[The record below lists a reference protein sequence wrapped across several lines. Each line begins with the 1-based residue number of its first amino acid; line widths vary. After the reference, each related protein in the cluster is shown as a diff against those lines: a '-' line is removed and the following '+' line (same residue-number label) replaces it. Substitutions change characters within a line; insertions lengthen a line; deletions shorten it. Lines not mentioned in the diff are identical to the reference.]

1 MRIGRIATAVGP
13 EWVVVEENGML
24 RRLPGG
30 PFAAA
35 TAPGEVIGPV
45 AGARVL
51 APCAPSKIVCV
62 GRNYVEHA
70 AEHGAD
76 VPERP
81 LLFLKAP
88 SALIGVGDA
97 VVLPAE
103 SQQVEHEAEL
113 ALVIG
118 RRGRHVAEESAWGH
132 VLGVTCAN
140 DVTARDLQRADGQW
154 TRGKGFDTFCPLGPW
169 IVTGLGEAE
178 AADLEISCRVNGELR
193 QHARSSQMVFRPASL
208 VAFISRIM
216 TLEPGDL
223 ILTGTPSGVSRLHA
237 GDEVTVE
244 IAGVGSLSNPV
255 AG

>member
-1 MRIGRIATAVGP
+1 MNIGRIAIAAGP
-13 EWVVVEENGML
+13 EWVVEEAGML

-30 PFAAA
+30 PFAADP
-35 TAPGEVIGPV
+35 APGEVLGPA
-45 AGARVL
+45 AGARIL

-88 SALIGVGDA
+88 SALIGPGDA
-97 VVLPAE
+97 VVLPAD

-118 RRGRHVAEESAWGH
+118 RRGRHIAEESAWEH

-169 IVTGLGEAE
+169 IVTNLAE
-178 AADLEISCRVNGELR
+178 SDVADLEISCRVNGELR
-193 QHARSSQMVFRPASL
+193 QHARSSQMVFQPAFL
-208 VAFISRIM
+208 VASISRIM
-216 TLEPGDL
+216 TLEAGDL
-223 ILTGTPSGVSRLHA
+223 ILTGTPSGVSRLHP
-237 GDEVTVE
+237 GDVVEVE
-244 IAGVGSLSNPV
+244 IAGVGRLSNPV

>member
-1 MRIGRIATAVGP
+1 
-13 EWVVVEENGML
+13 
-24 RRLPGG
+24 
-30 PFAAA
+30 
-35 TAPGEVIGPV
+35 
-45 AGARVL
+45 
-51 APCAPSKIVCV
+51 V

-88 SALIGVGDA
+88 SALVGPGEA

-113 ALVIG
+113 ALVVG
-118 RRGRHVAEESAWGH
+118 RGGRHIAEARAWAH
-132 VLGVTCAN
+132 LLGVTCAN

-169 IVTGLGEAE
+169 VVTDLGAAE
-178 AADLEISCRVNGELR
+178 AADLEITCRVNGELR
-193 QHARSSQMVFRPASL
+193 QHARSSQMVFSPSFL
-208 VAFISRIM
+208 VAYISGIM

-223 ILTGTPSGVSRLHA
+223 ILTGTPSGVSRLHP

-244 IAGVGSLSNPV
+244 IAGVGRLSNPV